1 MIRIVSLDI
10 VDLLPFPSGILF
22 ALKEKTE
29 RGGEKIAFYS
39 YDVATSSIAAVTRSA
54 YLLTK
59 FGPAFMNVAEQL
71 KDHITC
77 DTAKLANGQLFLVY
91 PSGETGWFDE
101 KGTLIASGDVHY
113 RGSAA
118 RNAAAD
124 PDGKHLWSVVPD
136 QDLVVKYTPAE
147 NRIVM
152 RIGGDGSPSFLSPS
166 SVFCQDDS
174 LFVCNPGTNKVNRVS
189 LSDFSLKDHRKFDE
203 PVYRYL
209 ISAGR
214 EFVALRTGVYMV

>member
-10 VDLLPFPSGILF
+10 VDLLPFPSGVLF

-39 YDVATSSIAAVTRSA
+39 FDVATSSIGAVTRSA

-59 FGPAFMNVAEQL
+59 FGPAYMSIAEKL

-77 DTAKLANGQLFLVY
+77 ETTRLVNGQLFLVY
-91 PSGETGWFDE
+91 ASGETGWFDE
-101 KGTLIASGDVHY
+101 KGALIASGDVHY
-113 RGSAA
+113 RGCAA
-118 RNAAAD
+118 RTAAAD
-124 PDGKHLWSVVPD
+124 PDGKHLWSVVPE
-136 QDLVVKYTPAE
+136 QDLIVKYTPVE

-152 RIGGDGSPSFLSPS
+152 RMGGDGSPSFRSPS
-166 SVFCQDDS
+166 SVFVHEDA
-174 LFVCNPGTNKVNRVS
+174 LFVSNPGANKVNRVS
-189 LSDFSLKDHRKFDE
+189 LADFSLKDHRVFEE

-209 ISAGR
+209 ISGGR
-214 EFVALRTGVYMV
+214 EFAALRSGVYML

>member
-10 VDLLPFPSGILF
+10 VDLLPFPSGVLF

-39 YDVATSSIAAVTRSA
+39 FDVATNSIGAVTRSA

-59 FGPAFMNVAEQL
+59 FGPAYLSIAEKL

-77 DTAKLANGQLFLVY
+77 ETARLVNGQLFLVY
-91 PSGETGWFDE
+91 TSGETGWFDE
-101 KGTLIASGDVHY
+101 KGALIASGDVHY
-113 RGSAA
+113 RGCAA
-118 RNAAAD
+118 RTAAAD
-124 PDGKHLWSVVPD
+124 PDGKHLWSVVPE
-136 QDLVVKYTPAE
+136 QDLIVKYTPAE

-152 RIGGDGSPSFLSPS
+152 RIGGDGASSFSSPC
-166 SVFCQDDS
+166 SVFVHEND
-174 LFVCNPGTNKVNRVS
+174 LFVCNPGVGKVNRVS
-189 LSDFSLKDHRKFDE
+189 MTDYSLRDHRRFDE

-209 ISAGR
+209 ISGGR
-214 EFVALRTGVYMV
+214 EFAALRSGVYML

>member
-10 VDLLPFPSGILF
+10 VDLLSFPSGVLF

-29 RGGEKIAFYS
+29 RSGEKIAFYS
-39 YDVATSSIAAVTRSA
+39 YDVATNSIGAVTRSA

-59 FGPAFMNVAEQL
+59 FGASYMNVAEKL

-101 KGTLIASGDVHY
+101 NGKLISSGDVHY
-113 RGSAA
+113 RGCAA
-118 RNAAAD
+118 RTAAAD
-124 PDGKHLWSVVPD
+124 PDGKHLWSVVPE
-136 QDLVVKYTPAE
+136 QDLIVKYTPAE

-152 RIGGDGSPSFLSPS
+152 RIGGDGSASFRSPC
-166 SVFCQDDS
+166 SVSVYEDA
-174 LFVCNPGTNKVNRVS
+174 LFICNPGANKVNRVS
-189 LSDFSLKDHRKFDE
+189 LTDFSLKDHRQFDE
-203 PVYRYL
+203 TVYRYL
-209 ISAGR
+209 VSAGR
-214 EFVALRTGVYMV
+214 EFVALRTGVYML

>member
-10 VDLLPFPSGILF
+10 VDLLPFPSGVLF

-39 YDVATSSIAAVTRSA
+39 YDVATNSIATVTRSA

-59 FGPAFMNVAEQL
+59 FGPAYPSVAEKL

-77 DTAKLANGQLFLVY
+77 ETARLANGQLFLVY
-91 PSGETGWFDE
+91 
-101 KGTLIASGDVHY
+101 ASGDVHY
-113 RGSAA
+113 RGCAA
-118 RNAAAD
+118 RTAAAD
-124 PDGKHLWSVVPD
+124 PDGKHLWSVVP
-136 QDLVVKYTPAE
+136 QEDLIVKYTPVE

-152 RIGGDGSPSFLSPS
+152 RMGGDGSPSFRSPS
-166 SVFCQDDS
+166 SVFVSEDA
-174 LFVCNPGTNKVNRVS
+174 LFVSNPGANKVNRVS
-189 LSDFSLKDHRKFDE
+189 LTDFSLKDHRLFDE

-209 ISAGR
+209 ISGGR
-214 EFVALRTGVYMV
+214 EFVALRSGVYML